1 MSVPH
6 ASRRSQRGPGLR
18 RFGRRTSVLGG
29 SMSHTFDVLHT
40 ANLATPILRRG
51 FAAEHLREALPFVGA
66 LAGTPAVAIVDPSGA
81 LLAVSDA
88 LQGHEHDL
96 ARLAQMVADERRPQ
110 LEQVHCSNADCQLH
124 FGFGVPLLGSGR
136 MLGALVALDAQSEPT
151 MVRTLTEVAHWL
163 CAQTEFAELDE
174 HRTKLARAEL
184 RALRAQISPHFIF
197 NALSAVA
204 SFIRTDPDRARELLI
219 EFADF
224 TRYSLRNQGEFTT
237 VAEELKSIERYLVI
251 EKARFG
257 ERLSVTLR
265 VAPEVLS
272 VVIPFLV
279 VQPLVEN
286 AIRHG
291 IERRDGSGR
300 LQIFAFEESQE
311 CVIVVEDNGAGVD
324 PEHLRTILNTSGAEG
339 EHIGLSNVD
348 DRLRAIYGPSA
359 ALQID
364 TGVNLGTK
372 VSFRVPKYRPGVR
385 V

>member
-1 MSVPH
+1 V
-6 ASRRSQRGPGLR
+6 RSLRGRGLLKHGETM
-18 RFGRRTSVLGG
+18 RFGRRNNVSGVVTSR
-29 SMSHTFDVLHT
+29 SFDVLHT
-40 ANLATPILRRG
+40 ANLATAILRRG
-51 FAAEHLREALPFVGA
+51 FVAEHLREALPLIGA
-66 LAGTPAVAIVDPSGA
+66 LIGSQAVAVVDPSGGV
-81 LLAVSDA
+81 LAVA
-88 LQGHEHDL
+88 NELQGHHRDL
-96 ARLAQMVADERRPQ
+96 VRLAQLIADERRPQ
-110 LEQVHCSNADCQLH
+110 LEHVHCSDLSCDFQ
-124 FGFGVPLLGSGR
+124 FGFGVPLLVSGR
-136 MLGALVALDAQSEPT
+136 MLGALIAFDAQSEPT
-151 MVRTLTEVAHWL
+151 MVRTLTEVAQWVS
-163 CAQTEFAELDE
+163 AQTEFAELDE

-197 NALSAVA
+197 NALTAVA

-257 ERLSVTLR
+257 ERLLVTLR

-300 LQIFAFEESQE
+300 LQIFAFEESQD
-311 CVIVVEDNGAGVD
+311 CVIVVEDDGAGVD
-324 PEHLRTILNTSGAEG
+324 PDLLRTILNTSGSEG
-339 EHIGLSNVD
+339 EHIGLANVD
-348 DRLRAIYGPSA
+348 DRLRAVYGPSA

-364 TGVNLGTK
+364 TGINMGTK